1 MHIFFIINIHII
13 SMRVIRHYYAILHYK
28 YNYKALYNGTHFIG
42 SHSTNTYVHMYM
54 RAHACTHAHMY
65 APTYA
70 SAHARTHTIRCK

>member
-54 RAHACTHAHMY
+54 RAHA
-65 APTYA
+65 PTYA
-70 SAHARTHTIRCK
+70 SAHACTHTIRCK